1 LESRI
6 ANAGYVAFLALM
18 SSPWSAALA
27 SGPVEP
33 LAKDT
38 VQQKSLLVP
47 QGRIDSQPDFV
58 ASSAG
63 IQSASERSKVDPIR
77 PGPDPLDFQP
87 IEQRLAKE
95 QSSDRDLPSFKS
107 LFGIPLRGADYKPT
121 RQIRCDALR
130 HLKTP
135 STYRRLDS
143 FSRPEVV
150 LPQAKESDFVHR
162 DYMTGDWGRV
172 RTDLYKAGVDVY
184 ACLGFDNLNVL
195 QGNLSSTPA
204 VRSAP
209 PNVTDQQ
216 NYVQLYGLDF
226 YSELVNKEW
235 EGGQL
240 HFSFAWP
247 ESKPIWLFGN
257 ALTPID
263 TQSVH
268 GNFYYDVGTARDS
281 GGTANSA

>member
-1 LESRI
+1 MESRI
-6 ANAGYVAFLALM
+6 ANVGYVAFLALM

-27 SGPVEP
+27 SGPVEH

-38 VQQKSLLVP
+38 VQQKSWLVP
-47 QGRIDSQPDFV
+47 QSNDDNQGEFV
-58 ASSAG
+58 ASSVG
-63 IQSASERSKVDPIR
+63 VQPASERPKGVPIR
-77 PGPDPLDFQP
+77 DGADQLNPQQ
-87 IEQRLAKE
+87 IEQRLIKE
-95 QSSDRDLPSFKS
+95 EAINRDLPSFQS
-107 LFGIPLRGADYKPT
+107 LFGIPLRGADYKPSQ
-121 RQIRCDALR
+121 QIRCDALR

-143 FSRPEVV
+143 FFRPEVV
-150 LPQAKESDFVHR
+150 LPQAKESDFVNR
-162 DYMTGDWGRV
+162 DFMTGDWGRV

-226 YSELVNKEW
+226 
-235 EGGQL
+235 
-240 HFSFAWP
+240 
-247 ESKPIWLFGN
+247 
-257 ALTPID
+257 
-263 TQSVH
+263 
-268 GNFYYDVGTARDS
+268 
-281 GGTANSA
+281 